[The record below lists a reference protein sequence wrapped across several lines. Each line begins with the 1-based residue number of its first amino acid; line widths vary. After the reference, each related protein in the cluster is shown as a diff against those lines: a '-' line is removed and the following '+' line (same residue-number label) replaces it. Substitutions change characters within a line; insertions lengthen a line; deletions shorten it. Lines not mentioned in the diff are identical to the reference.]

1 MSAATAAE
9 VVARRAWG
17 EGSAPVLFL
26 QAVMYG
32 ALKVCVCIILA
43 VLVIVVL
50 RLCVAYVIAAVSGS
64 TSGFRK
70 STFGGIRPELTAHL
84 FRLLR
89 PVVLGFVVDMAF
101 LLLIVIGLLLSF
113 LVFGGSARRTGTH
126 HRSSVEPLNS
136 TKTVSVMK
144 LRREGVRRFLQGAT
158 VPVQLMV
165 VGYVCCHFE
174 YPCGHLLPSW
184 SLDSSQGY
192 HALRVQHK
200 GALDM
205 EMEAKTPPS
214 PRLGQ
219 AVGIVIF
226 AYSQNDKPYNKKIL
240 ICYIGQTN

>member
-1 MSAATAAE
+1 MALTVVVVLPSPPPPPPEHIVVVVLPSPPPPPPPPPPVRIVVVAPTLVRFARVLCVAAGVLIFLNLAAVWIMSVATAAE

-17 EGSAPVLFL
+17 EGSAPALFL

-101 LLLIVIGLLLSF
+101 LLLIVIGLLVEMMSPHVEGSISQGEMVGSVIMDVGTFGFHATACFLIIPALVLSF
-113 LVFGGSARRTGTH
+113 W
-126 HRSSVEPLNS
+126 
-136 TKTVSVMK
+136 
-144 LRREGVRRFLQGAT
+144 RER
-158 VPVQLMV
+158 
-165 VGYVCCHFE
+165 
-174 YPCGHLLPSW
+174 
-184 SLDSSQGY
+184 
-192 HALRVQHK
+192 
-200 GALDM
+200 
-205 EMEAKTPPS
+205 
-214 PRLGQ
+214 
-219 AVGIVIF
+219 
-226 AYSQNDKPYNKKIL
+226 
-240 ICYIGQTN
+240 